1 MLCKQERRGNL
12 RGPAIGQ
19 AVSQVAEIY
28 IFAILTL
35 RRTLLDRNA
44 NSVFKGG
51 NGSSEL
57 KAPGVMW
64 HREKV
69 VKPGPHL
76 YPLSA

>member
-1 MLCKQERRGNL
+1 MVDRNDDEFFN
-12 RGPAIGQ
+12 
-19 AVSQVAEIY
+19 
-28 IFAILTL
+28 ILSIVIAF
-35 RRTLLDRNA
+35 LLPDSISCFRFILSNDRNA